1 LAPEVGHERDQ
12 REEDYTRIEA
22 AFQSRADAREELQ
35 GNYIVKWP
43 QKQGNYIVK
52 WPQKQGY
59 YIVK

>member
-52 WPQKQGY
+52 
-59 YIVK
+59 